1 MNDLAYAGWD
11 QFPHTMTDYIKDFP
25 VWLKTF
31 SVLSLEFSNSADNI
45 FTFPI
50 TKVSVRTIFSV
61 NYNIFFARLYKSIL
75 VCSISGYL
83 CSVLQNQTSD
93 FPSWA
98 NTLHMSSP
106 SLAGPG
112 WLGHTTDMTG
122 GSIRLSFWETNYIFQ
137 SIASIQLHQIKMKN
151 VYIKH
156 NKYEISN
163 STVTGNHSPL
173 PAQCPKVFTAL
184 NFKSIQH
191 NTQQIVRDLRRKLP
205 TIDICHP
212 KTVFETRWHW
222 LILDWVCLWAD
233 RHS

>member
-25 VWLKTF
+25 VLLKTF

-45 FTFPI
+45 STFPI

-83 CSVLQNQTSD
+83 CSVLQNQTKD

-106 SLAGPG
+106 SASLPDTG
-112 WLGHTTDMTG
+112 WLA
-122 GSIRLSFWETNYIFQ
+122 LSVSFTPSGWVWVGNNSRIILYF
-137 SIASIQLHQIKMKN
+137 SIASNYTK
-151 VYIKH
+151 
-156 NKYEISN
+156 
-163 STVTGNHSPL
+163 
-173 PAQCPKVFTAL
+173 
-184 NFKSIQH
+184 
-191 NTQQIVRDLRRKLP
+191 
-205 TIDICHP
+205 
-212 KTVFETRWHW
+212 
-222 LILDWVCLWAD
+222 
-233 RHS
+233 